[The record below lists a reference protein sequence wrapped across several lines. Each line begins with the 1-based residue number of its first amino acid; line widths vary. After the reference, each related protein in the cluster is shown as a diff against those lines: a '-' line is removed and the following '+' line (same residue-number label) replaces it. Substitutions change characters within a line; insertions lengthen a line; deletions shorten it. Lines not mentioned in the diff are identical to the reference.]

1 MLLFS
6 AEKGEIFVS
15 TINGS
20 NLLAANFV
28 GDFISNMAGPCAL
41 KKNKHL
47 RILFRVIHHKSFSY
61 YPKNDLISNPQ
72 NSKLTKTILSS
83 FTVLPSSATT
93 GSHVQKIP

>member
-1 MLLFS
+1 MSYCKLQVLKSNCSVPLSPMLLFS

-47 RILFRVIHHKSFSY
+47 RILFRVIH
-61 YPKNDLISNPQ
+61 NM
-72 NSKLTKTILSS
+72 
-83 FTVLPSSATT
+83 SAL
-93 GSHVQKIP
+93 